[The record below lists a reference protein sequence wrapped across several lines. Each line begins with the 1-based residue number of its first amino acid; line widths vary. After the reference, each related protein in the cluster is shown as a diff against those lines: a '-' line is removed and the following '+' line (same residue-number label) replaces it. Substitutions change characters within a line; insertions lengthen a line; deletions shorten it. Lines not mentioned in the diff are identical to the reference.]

1 MSRLQPKNILNQ
13 RRLFT
18 RIIGY
23 SAAMHLL
30 VISVLLFNNPQQSFR
45 FSLTETAI
53 DTNIPIVFVSHP
65 KPRGGGLRGSG
76 SAATTTTAQTASVP
90 AALPK
95 RGTTLVQE
103 KVATKKNKKSAKQ
116 TKKAKLEG
124 KKKPEI
130 KKKQTSKAVE
140 QKKVE
145 QPKKEVEKPV
155 VPIQE
160 APAALALGA
169 QETTAQAGEIQ
180 DQNVL
185 YITHEEFDA
194 LQKEEYLRNEVASS
208 WQCPPGLS
216 QDLACVV
223 KVSVDHEG
231 KVVDVVIDS
240 SSGVLIFDTSAKMAL
255 GAFVPP
261 SWSFGNSLLITFKQ

>member
-13 RRLFT
+13 RRLFS
-18 RIIGY
+18 RILGY
-23 SAAMHLL
+23 SAALHLVVL
-30 VISVLLFNNPQQSFR
+30 GVLLFNNPQQSFR
-45 FSLTETAI
+45 FSLTATAI

-65 KPRGGGLRGSG
+65 KPRGGGARGSG
-76 SAATTTTAQTASVP
+76 SAATTTAQTTSVS
-90 AALPK
+90 AAMPK

-103 KVATKKNKKSAKQ
+103 KPAAKKNSKQ

-130 KKKQTSKAVE
+130 KKKQTAKAVE

-145 QPKKEVEKPV
+145 QSKKEVEKLV
-155 VPIQE
+155 
-160 APAALALGA
+160 AASIGVHDATALEGA
-169 QETTAQAGEIQ
+169 AQ
-180 DQNVL
+180 DPNVL
-185 YITHEEFDA
+185 YVTHEEFDA

-208 WQCPPGLS
+208 WQCPPGLNP
-216 QDLACVV
+216 DLSCVV

-231 KVVDVVIDS
+231 NVADVAIDS

-255 GAFVPP
+255 GAFTPP
-261 SWSFGNSLLITFKQ
+261 PWSYGNSLLITFKQ

>member
-1 MSRLQPKNILNQ
+1 VSRLQPKNILNQ

-18 RIIGY
+18 RILGY
-23 SAAMHLL
+23 SAALHLIVL
-30 VISVLLFNNPQQSFR
+30 GVLLFNNPQQSFR
-45 FSLTETAI
+45 LSLTATAI
-53 DTNIPIVFVSHP
+53 DTNIPIVFVSQP
-65 KPRGGGLRGSG
+65 KPRGGGVRGSG
-76 SAATTTTAQTASVP
+76 SAATTTTAQAASVS
-90 AALPK
+90 AAMPK

-103 KVATKKNKKSAKQ
+103 KLAAKKTKKTSKLAKKSKS
-116 TKKAKLEG
+116 EG

-145 QPKKEVEKPV
+145 QPKKEVEKPIA
-155 VPIQE
+155 PIQE
-160 APAALALGA
+160 APLAL
-169 QETTAQAGEIQ
+169 TASTQDATVQDGTIQ

-185 YITHEEFDA
+185 YVTHEEFDA
-194 LQKEEYLRNEVASS
+194 LQKEEYLRNEVSSS

-216 QDLACVV
+216 QDLSCVV

-231 KVVDVVIDS
+231 AVADIAIDS

-255 GAFVPP
+255 AGFTPP
-261 SWSFGNSLLITFKQ
+261 PWSYGNSLLITFKQ